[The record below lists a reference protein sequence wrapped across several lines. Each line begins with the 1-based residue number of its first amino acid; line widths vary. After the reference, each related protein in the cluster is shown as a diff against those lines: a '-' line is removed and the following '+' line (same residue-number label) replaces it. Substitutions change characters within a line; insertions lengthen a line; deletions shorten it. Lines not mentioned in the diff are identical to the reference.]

1 MTTEPE
7 IEGAKYDPARGAASL
22 DAFVRLDE
30 PEQLMWELAKLAEDL
45 SARNPRS
52 DGWRFIAKWAKEA
65 NEEFAKTQEP
75 PAG

>member
-1 MTTEPE
+1 MSEPE
-7 IEGAKYDPARGAASL
+7 IEGSKYDRDKGVPSL

-30 PEQLMWELAKLAEDL
+30 PEQFMWELAKLAEDL

-52 DGWRFIAKWAKEA
+52 EGWRFIAKWAKEA

-75 PAG
+75 PSR